1 MRRTHISVGIAAV
14 AVMATVAVCAAQ
26 QAAFKRTEIQR
37 IDLSTPGHEAVM
49 VVADIPTGATSGR
62 HTHPGEEVAYVL
74 EGAIVLDVAGKS
86 PVTLKTGQG
95 FVIPGGAP
103 HSATNKAPAPA
114 RVLAN
119 YIIEKGKPVATPAP

>member
-1 MRRTHISVGIAAV
+1 
-14 AVMATVAVCAAQ
+14 
-26 QAAFKRTEIQR
+26 
-37 IDLSTPGHEAVM
+37 M
-49 VVADIPTGATSGR
+49 VVADIRASASSGG

-86 PVTLKTGQG
+86 PVTLTAGQG
-95 FVIPGGAP
+95 FAIPAGVP

-119 YIIEKGKPVATPAP
+119 YIIEKGKPIATPAP

>member
-1 MRRTHISVGIAAV
+1 MRRRYISVGFAAAV
-14 AVMATVAVCAAQ
+14 VMATVVVGAAQ
-26 QAAFKRTEIQR
+26 QPAFKRTEVQR
-37 IDLSTPGHEAVM
+37 IDLSAPGREAVM

-74 EGAIVLDVAGKS
+74 EGAIVLDVAGKA
-86 PVTLKTGQG
+86 PETLKAGQG
-95 FVIPGGAP
+95 FVIPAGVP

-119 YIIEKGKPVATPAP
+119 YIIEKGKAIATPAP